1 MYTSEDNIPLYLYTK
16 IKEDIEK
23 PIVKLFIYIKKILK
37 ITPIIDIPS
46 IQDNIISIIPSI
58 KLFLKELRLLN
69 ITIKQNEQILFEGK
83 TEDVPKDLKDK
94 EYDKIYFEGVD
105 VIVEI

>member
-1 MYTSEDNIPLYLYTK
+1 MLKLKKKGKRRKRSSY
-16 IKEDIEK
+16 IKEEEM
-23 PIVKLFIYIKKILK
+23 KI
-37 ITPIIDIPS
+37 
-46 IQDNIISIIPSI
+46 
-58 KLFLKELRLLN
+58 KELRLLN

-83 TEDVPKDLKDK
+83 TEDVPEDLKDK

>member
-1 MYTSEDNIPLYLYTK
+1 MK
-16 IKEDIEK
+16 IKE
-23 PIVKLFIYIKKILK
+23 F
-37 ITPIIDIPS
+37 
-46 IQDNIISIIPSI
+46 
-58 KLFLKELRLLN
+58 RLLN

-83 TEDVPKDLKDK
+83 TEDVPEDLKDK

>member
-1 MYTSEDNIPLYLYTK
+1 MK
-16 IKEDIEK
+16 I
-23 PIVKLFIYIKKILK
+23 
-37 ITPIIDIPS
+37 
-46 IQDNIISIIPSI
+46 
-58 KLFLKELRLLN
+58 KELRLLN

-83 TEDVPKDLKDK
+83 TEDVPEDLRDK

>member
-1 MYTSEDNIPLYLYTK
+1 MK
-16 IKEDIEK
+16 I
-23 PIVKLFIYIKKILK
+23 
-37 ITPIIDIPS
+37 
-46 IQDNIISIIPSI
+46 
-58 KLFLKELRLLN
+58 KELRLLN

-83 TEDVPKDLKDK
+83 TEEVPEDLKDK